1 MSEEQIPIS
10 QAIAELE
17 EYRQRLIDDTIAI
30 AKKVKASK
38 RDTMARLEQHPEII
52 KIDKMIEEFRA
63 RAIAAR
69 EASQASKL

>member
-38 RDTMARLEQHPEII
+38 KDTMARLEEHPEIV
-52 KIDKMIEEFRA
+52 KIDKMIEDFRA
-63 RAIAAR
+63 RESAVT
-69 EASQASKL
+69 EAS